1 MINKINVQRRLLERS
16 LIQLFKNFKEKIK
29 LKIELVK
36 NKIRLFE
43 RIILFCKFLFKYGID
58 FEILSLKSL
67 VMRRVKYIL
76 VKFDQCLFL
85 ENRVIMLRLFISWKE
100 LDFKL
105 IFENGF
111 NVVENEI
118 LLMEIKSVQI
128 DEEEKN
134 KIVMG
139 IF

>member
-1 MINKINVQRRLLERS
+1 
-16 LIQLFKNFKEKIK
+16 
-29 LKIELVK
+29 
-36 NKIRLFE
+36 
-43 RIILFCKFLFKYGID
+43 
-58 FEILSLKSL
+58 
-67 VMRRVKYIL
+67 MRRVKYIL

-111 NVVENEI
+111 NVVENDI
-118 LLMEIKSVQI
+118 LLMEVKSVQI